1 MSLRRKSVRNA
12 GSGRACGAKA
22 SEMQGRDEPAAQKR
36 PKCRIETSLRRQKR
50 PKCRIETSLRRRK
63 RPGLHDRDSHD
74 RDGAG
79 AGARAGSARSAAEV
93 CGGPGDVRQ
102 RPRVQLLELL
112 RASLNAE
119 FWLTDEEANS
129 AAVRQRFC
137 CSRLFAT
144 GRSPLSSRASATEL
158 TRRKPPPVRTQRRL
172 APQMARVAVSSRE
185 WASARPDGHRDDAV
199 GGAPRRAHSS
209 KEPRTLYTATGAC
222 ACTRSSRASAGPRRS
237 AGLGSGSLSV
247 EP

>member
-12 GSGRACGAKA
+12 RSGRACGAKA

-119 FWLTDEEANS
+119 FWLTDEEVNS
-129 AAVRQRFC
+129 AAVRQRLLLTPVRHR
-137 CSRLFAT
+137 SFAT
-144 GRSPLSSRASATEL
+144 LEPGLGDGAD
-158 TRRKPPPVRTQRRL
+158 PPK
-172 APQMARVAVSSRE
+172 A
-185 WASARPDGHRDDAV
+185 
-199 GGAPRRAHSS
+199 
-209 KEPRTLYTATGAC
+209 ATGAH
-222 ACTRSSRASAGPRRS
+222 AAPPRTADGASGRIVSRVGQRPPRRPPRRRS
-237 AGLGSGSLSV
+237 RRRAAACA
-247 EP
+247 

>member
-1 MSLRRKSVRNA
+1 
-12 GSGRACGAKA
+12 
-22 SEMQGRDEPAAQKR
+22 MQGRDEPAAQKR

-119 FWLTDEEANS
+119 FWLTDEEVNS
-129 AAVRQRFC
+129 AAVRQRLLLTPVRHR
-137 CSRLFAT
+137 SFAT
-144 GRSPLSSRASATEL
+144 LEPGLGDGADPPKAATA
-158 TRRKPPPVRTQRRL
+158 VRTQRRL

-185 WASARPDGHRDDAV
+185 WASARPDGHRGDARR
-199 GGAPRRAHSS
+199 RRA
-209 KEPRTLYTATGAC
+209 AGC
-222 ACTRSSRASAGPRRS
+222 A
-237 AGLGSGSLSV
+237 
-247 EP
+247 

>member
-1 MSLRRKSVRNA
+1 M
-12 GSGRACGAKA
+12 
-22 SEMQGRDEPAAQKR
+22 
-36 PKCRIETSLRRQKR
+36 
-50 PKCRIETSLRRRK
+50 SLRRRK

-119 FWLTDEEANS
+119 FWLTDEEVNS
-129 AAVRQRFC
+129 AAVRQRLLLTPVRHR
-137 CSRLFAT
+137 SFAT
-144 GRSPLSSRASATEL
+144 LEPGLGDGADPPKAATGAHAAPPRTADGASGRIVSRVGQRPPRRPPRRRSSAARG
-158 TRRKPPPVRTQRRL
+158 
-172 APQMARVAVSSRE
+172 RVA
-185 WASARPDGHRDDAV
+185 HT
-199 GGAPRRAHSS
+199 S

-222 ACTRSSRASAGPRRS
+222 TCTRSSRASAGPRRS

-247 EP
+247 ER